1 MIFRRGAEWGGCSV
15 NAENLICWWG
25 MCVFVCMCV
34 CVCVCVC
41 VCAGGP
47 GCGFHAGPPLWGW
60 RMFAEVSQ
68 SGWDS
73 GFLGSLAVIHGHSEV
88 SEALKLQ

>member
-1 MIFRRGAEWGGCSV
+1 VC
-15 NAENLICWWG
+15 L
-25 MCVFVCMCV
+25 CVYV